1 MSCNLHYLDL
11 IWKYKN
17 VFPHSKLWQIEEWSE
32 NLSFFRYVGEN
43 YSNAQEAMEDAMQTF
58 YSQNS
63 IQHPVSNPIVGQLVA
78 VRGEDGAEMA
88 RGQVLEVTG
97 PNKVKVNFLNLFIF
111 NHSSVLVCLWVLK
124 VLNVYI

>member
-1 MSCNLHYLDL
+1 
-11 IWKYKN
+11 
-17 VFPHSKLWQIEEWSE
+17 
-32 NLSFFRYVGEN
+32 
-43 YSNAQEAMEDAMQTF
+43 MQTF

-88 RGQVLEVTG
+88 RGQVLEVRG

-111 NHSSVLVCLWVLK
+111 NHSSVLVCL
-124 VLNVYI
+124 